1 VKHGELENAAGHP
14 PILLVAARYYLK
26 FRAIALTLRA
36 RLHSQP
42 LMLVA
47 TASRSDPR
55 RAARFPAPT
64 TFVFSGSGLLSTF
77 ASTDKMLLTPLF
89 VTLVAKNILKND
101 LAPYCVNH
109 RENEKR

>member
-1 VKHGELENAAGHP
+1 
-14 PILLVAARYYLK
+14 
-26 FRAIALTLRA
+26 
-36 RLHSQP
+36 
-42 LMLVA
+42 
-47 TASRSDPR
+47 
-55 RAARFPAPT
+55 
-64 TFVFSGSGLLSTF
+64 LLSTF